1 MPKKPARPELPSGW
15 KRFVRNYA
23 DDHAYWYQPKGLAV
37 TVDAVHDRLAPL
49 VAFEGTRPWRECQGD
64 YVKRLNKLG
73 ISQAGGSTEMRRVGK
88 EGVVTCHS
96 RGAPY
101 R

>member
-64 YVKRLNKLG
+64 YVKRLNKLRSEEHTSELQSLMR
-73 ISQAGGSTEMRRVGK
+73 ISSAVFCVKKKKRI
-88 EGVVTCHS
+88 
-96 RGAPY
+96 
-101 R
+101 